1 MVRTISATEA
11 KNRLGEVMGW
21 VRENQ
26 DEVIIE
32 SRGQPAAVIMSYE
45 EYEKIRD
52 LKEQQRREEIF
63 NRLEQLREQ
72 VSARNTD
79 IMTEDQALE
88 AADQFT
94 REAVDSLVEKRKVKL
109 RR

>member
-26 DEVIIE
+26 DEIIIE

-45 EYEKIRD
+45 EYEKIRN